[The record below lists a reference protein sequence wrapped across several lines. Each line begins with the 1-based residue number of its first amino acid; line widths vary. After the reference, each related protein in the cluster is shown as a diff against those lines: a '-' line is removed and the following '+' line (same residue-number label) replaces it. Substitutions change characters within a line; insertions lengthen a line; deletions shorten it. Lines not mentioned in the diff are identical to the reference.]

1 MMIGKDA
8 VARSVRV
15 GPPAL
20 ANDGGLDLDARK
32 RRIIRRGAMGSGA
45 SPATQTALADAGVI
59 QRISKGR
66 PLITQGDPASG
77 IALIG
82 MGRLRLVRSI
92 GESRSLS
99 IGYRGA
105 GDLIGEAAVG
115 GAPVHRETAVATED
129 VEALLVPVNTVRALI
144 ATDQAFGA
152 AFVSMLVDR
161 HGDTE
166 ERLASM
172 LFRNV
177 EARLSEFLV
186 KAAARWGIPEPRG
199 VLIAAP
205 FTHQEMAS
213 MIGSTRETVT
223 LTLGELRKKGI
234 IDIDRRRIVV
244 LDRDAL
250 KSRI

>member
-1 MMIGKDA
+1 MMIGKEA
-8 VARSVRV
+8 VAHRVRV

-20 ANDGGLDLDARK
+20 GNDGGLDLDARK
-32 RRIIRRGAMGSGA
+32 RRIIRRGAMGNGA
-45 SPATQTALADAGVI
+45 SPATQTALAEAGTI
-59 QRISKGR
+59 QRIGKGR
-66 PLITQGDPASG
+66 PLINQGDPATA
-77 IALIG
+77 IAMIG
-82 MGRLRLVRSI
+82 MGRVRLTRSI
-92 GESRSLS
+92 GDARSLS

-105 GDLIGEAAVG
+105 GDLIGEAALG
-115 GAPVHRETAVATED
+115 GAIAHRESAIATED

-144 ATDQAFGA
+144 AADQAFGS
-152 AFVSMLVDR
+152 AFVAMLVDR

-177 EARLSEFLV
+177 EARLAEFLV
-186 KAAARWGIPEPRG
+186 KAAVRWGIPEPRG

-223 LTLGELRKKGI
+223 LTLGELRKKAV